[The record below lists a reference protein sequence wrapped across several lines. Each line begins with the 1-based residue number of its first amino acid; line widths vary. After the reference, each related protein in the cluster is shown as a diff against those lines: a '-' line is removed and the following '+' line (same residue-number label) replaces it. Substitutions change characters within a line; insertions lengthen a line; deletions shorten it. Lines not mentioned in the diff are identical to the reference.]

1 MDSNPICARETH
13 VSGQL
18 NEARKLTGALH
29 SQMQILREKLN
40 PVFRNEPSYRQDAAG
55 ELESTRVL
63 TDVRVS
69 MSPAQLRRMARAM
82 SKTAE
87 EAEVQMAK
95 ALRDHAARWAAAQ
108 PNIQPPQDGTTN
120 KES

>member
-40 PVFRNEPSYRQDAAG
+40 PVFRNEPRDQTDSKDAGGIHYLVPLAQ
-55 ELESTRVL
+55 ELW
-63 TDVRVS
+63 
-69 MSPAQLRRMARAM
+69 
-82 SKTAE
+82 
-87 EAEVQMAK
+87 
-95 ALRDHAARWAAAQ
+95 DHNQGLNHLLGIVNDMIER
-108 PNIQPPQDGTTN
+108 I
-120 KES
+120 EL